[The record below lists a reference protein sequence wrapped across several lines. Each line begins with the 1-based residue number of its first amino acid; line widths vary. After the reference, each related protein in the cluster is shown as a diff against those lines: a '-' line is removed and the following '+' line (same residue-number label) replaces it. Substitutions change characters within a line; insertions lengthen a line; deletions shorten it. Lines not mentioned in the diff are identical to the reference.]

1 LSQNVDIEEAPGDSE
16 APLPSEPVDEIS
28 PATAA
33 DPTPTL
39 PSDHVELPAVA
50 LTEVVVLP
58 QMILPIHLDAWADI
72 QAVEMAMLSD
82 KRIFLAPH
90 NQDSEESAVI
100 TNIGVVATVEE
111 SRPSRR
117 GGQRVVVRGL
127 DRAVMQEILQQDPYL
142 KVRCEIHPDP
152 VTESPEITELMDQ
165 LLAITEN
172 VVELNP
178 DVPSHEVLR
187 YVRSIKEPGLLADH
201 TAYSPECSFE
211 ERVRIL
217 EILDPV
223 ERLQAALDI
232 SRRHL
237 HVQQLRSK
245 IRDDVKTSVDKA
257 QREFVL
263 REQLR
268 AIQREL
274 GEGDGEAAIAEE
286 LREKIEK
293 AGMSE
298 EAEEKALREL
308 SRLNIV
314 GMHSAEQGVIRTYL
328 EWLTEL
334 PWSTSTEE
342 HVDVNEAARVLDEDH
357 YGLEKVKERIL
368 EFIAV
373 RQMAGAKMKSPIL
386 CFVGPPGV
394 GKTSLGRSIAR
405 ALGRNFWRTSLGGV
419 RDEAEIRGHRRT
431 YVGALP
437 GRIVQGIR
445 NAKSNNPVFML
456 DEIDKVGN
464 DFRGDPSAAL
474 LEVLDPEQNYAFSDH
489 YLEVPFDLSKVI
501 FILTANVLDT
511 IPPALRDRMEVIS
524 IAGYTEDEKLKI
536 AEQFLVP
543 KQREA
548 HGLTEEQ
555 VIVPEATLQKL
566 VHSYT
571 REAGVRNLERE
582 VATLCRKIT
591 RRIVGKEVESV
602 TIQPEDLVD
611 LLGAEKYTHSLAE
624 EKDEVGTATGVAWTE
639 TGGELLS
646 IEVSIMEGKG
656 EPVLT
661 GHLGKVMQ
669 ESARAALTY
678 ARSHARQLGIEPS
691 FFDNHAIHVH
701 VPAGAVPKDG
711 PSAGIALTTALISAL
726 SGRPVRKD
734 VAMTGEVTL
743 RGHVLPIGGLKE
755 KMLAAHRAGIR
766 TFLLPKRNAK
776 DLVDLP
782 AKVREMEIIE
792 VEQVDQVLER
802 ALVGGA
808 PTELPSANGHTN
820 GVAKDGEPATT
831 PAAANGAEGPKPKRV
846 RKAPAASRKPL

>member
-1 LSQNVDIEEAPGDSE
+1 MTEIDEQAASVGTGA
-16 APLPSEPVDEIS
+16 EPASDE
-28 PATAA
+28 
-33 DPTPTL
+33 L
-39 PSDHVELPAVA
+39 VELPAIA
-50 LTEVVVLP
+50 LTDSVVLP
-58 QMILPIHLDAWADI
+58 QMIVPIHLDAWAPI
-72 QAVEMAMLSD
+72 QAIEMAMLAD
-82 KRIFLAPH
+82 KRVYVAPRT
-90 NQDSEESAVI
+90 QEGEDPEAI
-100 TNIGVVATVEE
+100 GRIGVIATVEE

-117 GGQRVVVRGL
+117 GGQRVVVRGV
-127 DRAVMQEILQQDPYL
+127 DRALLDSISQEVPYL
-142 KVRCEIHPDP
+142 RVKVQVRPDP
-152 VTESPEITELMDQ
+152 VTESPEARELMNE
-165 LLAITEN
+165 LLAATEN
-172 VVELNP
+172 MVEMNP
-178 DVPSHEVLR
+178 DMPSQEILS
-187 YVRSIKEPGLLADH
+187 YVRAITEPGLLADH
-201 TAYSPECSFE
+201 TAYSPECTFD
-211 ERVRIL
+211 ERIKIL
-217 EILDPV
+217 EALDPL
-223 ERLQAALDI
+223 ERLRIAFEI

-237 HVQQLRSK
+237 HVQELRSK
-245 IRDDVKTSVDKA
+245 IREDVKTSVDKA

-274 GEGDGEAAIAEE
+274 GEGEGEGAIADE
-286 LREKIEK
+286 LREKIE
-293 AGMSE
+293 AANMPE
-298 EAEEKALREL
+298 AAEEKALREL
-308 SRLNIV
+308 ARLAIV

-334 PWSTSTEE
+334 PWSVSSDD
-342 HVDVNEAARVLDEDH
+342 HDDISEAARVLNEDH
-357 YGLEKVKERIL
+357 YGLDKVKERIL
-368 EFIAV
+368 EYIAV
-373 RQMAGAKMKSPIL
+373 RALAGAKMRSPIL

-394 GKTSLGRSIAR
+394 GKTSLGRSIAK

-437 GRIVQGIR
+437 GRIIQGIR

-474 LEVLDPEQNYAFSDH
+474 LEVLDPEQNFAFSDH

-524 IAGYTEDEKLKI
+524 LPGYTEDEKLQI

-548 HGLTEEQ
+548 HGLETEQITIPQE
-555 VIVPEATLQKL
+555 TLQKI
-566 VHSYT
+566 VSGYT

-582 VATLCRKIT
+582 IATLCRKVA
-591 RRIVGKEVESV
+591 RRVVAKEDRSGIL
-602 TIQPEDLVD
+602 TPDDLGD
-611 LLGAEKYTHSLAE
+611 LLGPEKFTFNLAE
-624 EKDEVGTATGVAWTE
+624 EEDEIGTVTGVAWTE

-646 IEVSIMEGKG
+646 IEVSLMEGKG
-656 EPVLT
+656 DPILT

-678 ARSHARQLGIEPS
+678 ARSHARELGIDPA
-691 FFDNHAIHVH
+691 FFDDHAIHVH
-701 VPAGAVPKDG
+701 VPAGGVPKDG

-743 RGHVLPIGGLKE
+743 RGRVLPIGGLKE
-755 KMLAAHRAGIR
+755 KMLAAHRAGIK

-782 AKVREMEIIE
+782 EKVREMEIVE
-792 VEQVDQVLER
+792 VDHMEEVLER

-808 PTELPSANGHTN
+808 KATAPSAKGQKTS
-820 GVAKDGEPATT
+820 GKTRAVPTRGRKVAARPE
-831 PAAANGAEGPKPKRV
+831 
-846 RKAPAASRKPL
+846 

>member
-1 LSQNVDIEEAPGDSE
+1 MTEENPGTTRRRTKSSPPK
-16 APLPSEPVDEIS
+16 PLTV
-28 PATAA
+28 T
-33 DPTPTL
+33 
-39 PSDHVELPAVA
+39 VELPAIA
-50 LTEVVVLP
+50 LTDSVVLP
-58 QMILPIHLDAWADI
+58 QMIVPLHLDAWAQV
-72 QAVEMAMLSD
+72 QAVEMALLGD
-82 KRIFLAPH
+82 KRIFVAPRSGEGE
-90 NQDSEESAVI
+90 DAETI
-100 TNIGVVATVEE
+100 GRIGVIATVEE

-127 DRAVMQEILQQDPYL
+127 KRARLDSVAQTEPYL
-142 KVRCEIHPDP
+142 RISCLPQPDP
-152 VTESPEITELMDQ
+152 EVVAPEAAELMNELLAVTENI
-165 LLAITEN
+165 
-172 VVELNP
+172 VELNP
-178 DVPSHEVLR
+178 DVPSQEILR
-187 YVRSIKEPGLLADH
+187 YVRGIKEPGLLADH

-211 ERVRIL
+211 ERVKIL
-217 EILDPV
+217 DTIDPV
-223 ERLQAALDI
+223 ERLRIAFEI

-245 IRDDVKTSVDKA
+245 IREDVKSAVDKA

-274 GEGDGEAAIAEE
+274 GEGEGEAAIVDE
-286 LREKIEK
+286 LREKIRA
-293 AGMSE
+293 AGMPPE
-298 EAEEKALREL
+298 PEEKALREL
-308 SRLNIV
+308 ARLNII

-328 EWLTEL
+328 ELLTEL
-334 PWSTSTEE
+334 PWSVSSEDHE
-342 HVDVNEAARVLDEDH
+342 DISEAARILDEDH

-368 EFIAV
+368 EYIAV
-373 RQMAGAKMKSPIL
+373 RTLAGTKMRSPIL

-464 DFRGDPSAAL
+464 DFRGDPSSAL
-474 LEVLDPEQNYAFSDH
+474 LEVLDPEQNFAFSDH

-501 FILTANVLDT
+501 FILTANMLDT

-524 IAGYTEDEKLKI
+524 LPGYTEDEKVKI

-548 HGLTEEQ
+548 HGLRPEQ
-555 VIVPEATLQKL
+555 ATVPEPTLRKMIGG
-566 VHSYT
+566 YT

-582 VATLCRKIT
+582 IANLCRKIA
-591 RRIVGKEVESV
+591 RRVVAKEVETV
-602 TIQPEDLVD
+602 TIQPADLAEQ
-611 LLGAEKYTHSLAE
+611 LGPEKYTFNLAE
-624 EKDEVGTATGVAWTE
+624 EVDEIGTATGVAWTE

-656 EPVLT
+656 EPMLT

-678 ARSHARQLGIEPS
+678 ARSHAHQLGVDPA
-691 FFDNHAIHVH
+691 FFDTHSIHVH

-743 RGHVLPIGGLKE
+743 RGRVLPIGGLKE
-755 KMLAAHRAGIR
+755 KMLAAHRAGIK
-766 TFLLPKRNAK
+766 TFILPKRNAK
-776 DLVDLP
+776 DLIDIP

-792 VEQVDQVLER
+792 VEHVDEVLAH
-802 ALVGGA
+802 ALLAAA
-808 PTELPSANGHTN
+808 PAEAPSVNGH
-820 GVAKDGEPATT
+820 VDAKKVEP
-831 PAAANGAEGPKPKRV
+831 PKPILR
-846 RKAPAASRKPL
+846 SRKGSVAAQPLAS